1 MILVFKSE
9 SSLSAVTAPFFILS
23 FVIALLAIVNVIASP
38 PISLPLPFVI
48 VISLDVT
55 FPLLF
60 VPAISLTLFASNP
73 TVYVVPSAPAVP
85 ALTVIPLLATAST
98 FDLAPFNWDKLT
110 TSLLSV
116 PLATLVIF
124 LLPILKFPVLSAESV
139 KSWELFTPL
148 FILSVLNLGFSFN
161 PILSTGAEALPPIY
175 VERFSPTYLESPEPQ
190 LSACTFIVAPILVD
204 NLLSVKL
211 AEFCACKI
219 GAAPI
224 NCE

>member
-98 FDLAPFNWDKLT
+98 FDLAPFN
-110 TSLLSV
+110 
-116 PLATLVIF
+116 
-124 LLPILKFPVLSAESV
+124 
-139 KSWELFTPL
+139 
-148 FILSVLNLGFSFN
+148 
-161 PILSTGAEALPPIY
+161 
-175 VERFSPTYLESPEPQ
+175 
-190 LSACTFIVAPILVD
+190 
-204 NLLSVKL
+204 
-211 AEFCACKI
+211 
-219 GAAPI
+219 
-224 NCE
+224 